1 MIQVN
6 YNTYQLFKGDELV
19 EQTEAATFDNA
30 IDYFFD
36 LYPQAYG
43 DDQYTFKR
51 AKMAH
56 ER

>member
-43 DDQYTFKR
+43 DNQYTFKR